1 MGMRIN
7 TKDLIAGGILLLV
20 ALIGLWLNQDHSLG
34 TARRMGPGYMPML
47 AFSILA
53 GLGAI
58 VFVLGLFN
66 GPDPL
71 DEWTRLEILAVPFG
85 IVAFFVVYLV
95 VQATGLTSG
104 WYPLGFGMLAGT
116 LALSV
121 APGWRPLGLVHAG
134 MAVFALM
141 LDQFGLMLSI
151 AATVA
156 VASLAEPHHRPKGVI
171 LMILFLCVLCYAV
184 FIYELDIRVPV
195 WPVFLTR

>member
-1 MGMRIN
+1 
-7 TKDLIAGGILLLV
+7 
-20 ALIGLWLNQDHSLG
+20 
-34 TARRMGPGYMPML
+34 ML